1 MPQTHCG
8 FVDDP
13 TAGVSGAA
21 LLVVY
26 GPTIQ
31 VDIGFDPLFQPNS
44 TAPVPPPTPAITGQH
59 ALVDSGASECCIDS
73 LLAVQLNL
81 PVVDRRPVSG
91 IHGSEEVNIHMAQ
104 IHVPSLSHTVYGRFA
119 GVHLAAGGQVHR
131 AILGRTF
138 LQHFKMVYDGT
149 TGQVEISN

>member
-13 TAGVSGAA
+13 GAGVSGPL
-21 LLVVY
+21 LLVTY

-31 VDIGFDPLFQPNS
+31 VDIGFDPLFKANPNAS
-44 TAPVPPPTPAITGQH
+44 VPTPKPAITGQH

-73 LLAVQLNL
+73 LLAAQLNL
-81 PVVDRRPVSG
+81 PVVDRRPISG
-91 IHGSEEVNIHMAQ
+91 IHGKEEVNIHLAQ
-104 IHVPSLSHTVYGRFA
+104 IYVPSLGHIMYGRFA

-138 LQHFKMVYDGT
+138 LKYFRMSYNGA
-149 TGQVEISN
+149 TGEVILSN